1 MTVVVDGLQ
10 DFTIEH
16 YRRVA
21 FDGEGVV
28 IGPTA
33 LAHMDRSRSQFVRLL
48 DSDRTQFI
56 YGVTSNFGPRAR
68 QVIPPQQQST
78 HARGVGPGRGS
89 WGRGFGGGHLD
100 QRVVRGILFARL
112 ANFVSGSAKVRSVVA
127 ERAAALLDGPL
138 PEVPLDGEVGAG
150 EVLPLVHMMRSFER
164 GDLEEG
170 EGGALSN
177 GSPVAAALAADSALT
192 GRRRLA
198 EATTVLARSLA
209 AQGAPRQPCEAPAV
223 RAWGDAA
230 DVAAAE
236 RLVAALPPQGSAGA
250 AGGVIPASST
260 RLVAF
265 LGQAERALGAVGH
278 AARVS
283 LRSVTDNPV
292 YLLPDDDHPLGRAVS
307 TGGYHNAMTYP
318 ALNDL
323 AAAWAELVVV
333 ADRHVRTLRRHSG
346 LQPEADDPA
355 AALPGL
361 VMEARAAAVA
371 TLLPAAVNDPQDDV
385 SAPALSAWRR
395 AGRAGELL
403 DAALGVVD
411 RVTGER

>member
-10 DFTIEH
+10 DFTVEH

-21 FDGEGVV
+21 FDGEGVT

-33 LAHMDRSRSQFVRLL
+33 RAHMDRSRGQFVRLL

-68 QVIPPQQQST
+68 QVVPPQQQSA
-78 HARGVGPGRGS
+78 HARGFDPGRGS

-100 QRVVRGILFARL
+100 QRVVRGVLFARL

-127 ERAAALLDGPL
+127 ERVAALLDGPL

-150 EVLPLVHMMRSFER
+150 EVLPLVHMMRGFDR

-177 GSPVAAALAADSALT
+177 GSPVAAALAADAAIT

-198 EATTVLARSLA
+198 DATTVLARSLA
-209 AQGAPRQPCEAPAV
+209 AQGAPRQPYEPQAV

-236 RLVAALPPQGSAGA
+236 RLVAALPPQGA
-250 AGGVIPASST
+250 AGPAAVPASSA

-265 LGQAERALGAVGH
+265 LGQAERALGAVDH
-278 AARVS
+278 AARTS
-283 LRSVTDNPV
+283 LRSVTDNPL
-292 YLLPDDDHPLGRAVS
+292 YLLPDSHHPLGRAVS

-333 ADRHVRTLRRHSG
+333 ADRHVRTLRRRPG
-346 LQPEADDPA
+346 LPPGADDPA
-355 AALPGL
+355 AVLPGL
-361 VMEARAAAVA
+361 VMEARAAAVP

-395 AGRAGELL
+395 AGRAGEVL
-403 DAALGVVD
+403 DAALVALD
-411 RVTGER
+411 RVAGERR